1 LRWEASTVR
10 ELTFAGFLKQYV
22 RSLSLYD
29 TNGLYRLAA
38 EAASDNPRLREPLFL
53 YALFAGKER
62 VLLAATKSSGLRR
75 EYTGLLEQY
84 NLETMEQALR
94 EGAPVLPEE
103 YVKVYRSYLSVKNGK
118 QKDYHTKALMR
129 TRIVRLQQEKG
140 ISTYRVY
147 TDLRLN
153 HGNMNA
159 FIKHGDCSKVSLE
172 AARSAVS
179 YLEQL

>member
-1 LRWEASTVR
+1 MR

-22 RSLSLYD
+22 RSLSLSD

-38 EAASDNPRLREPLFL
+38 EAAFDNPRLREPLLL
-53 YALFAGKER
+53 YALFTGKEQI
-62 VLLAATKSSGLRR
+62 LLAATKSPELRW
-75 EYTGLLEQY
+75 EYASLLEQY
-84 NLETMEQALR
+84 NRETMLQALHD
-94 EGAPVLPEE
+94 GDPALPEE

>member
-1 LRWEASTVR
+1 VR

-38 EAASDNPRLREPLFL
+38 EAASHNPRLREPLFL
-53 YALFAGKER
+53 YALFTGKEQ
-62 VLLAATKSSGLRR
+62 VLLSATKTPELQR
-75 EYTGLLEQY
+75 EYAGLLERY
-84 NLETMEQALR
+84 ARETMEQAMR
-94 EGAPVLPEE
+94 ENDFALPNG
-103 YVKVYRSYLSVKNGK
+103 YAKVYRSYLSVKNGK
-118 QKDYHTKALMR
+118 QRDSYTKALMR
-129 TRIVRLQQEKG
+129 NRIVRLQREKG

>member
-1 LRWEASTVR
+1 VR

-22 RSLSLYD
+22 RSLSLSD
-29 TNGLYRLAA
+29 TNGLYRLAT
-38 EAASDNPRLREPLFL
+38 EAASDNPRLREPLLL
-53 YALFAGKER
+53 YALFTGKER
-62 VLLAATKSSGLRR
+62 VLLAATKTPELLK
-75 EYTGLLEQY
+75 EYVGLLEQY
-84 NLETMEQALR
+84 NRETMLQALHDDDP
-94 EGAPVLPEE
+94 ALPDG

-129 TRIVRLQQEKG
+129 NRIVKLQQEKG